1 MSVRLA
7 KLPERPT
14 PRGDRPLNNTRSHKA
29 RVRSLAS
36 RRFTRRSVTACLTVL
51 AACSGGSEPPPPV
64 ASVVVTPGSSS
75 LSPGGTVQLSAAPRD
90 AQGNTLTDRVIT
102 WSSTNASIA
111 SVSGAGLVTAVAV
124 GGPVTIV
131 ATSEGQD
138 GSAIVTVIPPP
149 VATVTLAPAAPTLT
163 PGAVVTLVPTLRDA
177 AGNTLTGRSV
187 TWTSSSNGVATVS
200 GAGVVTAVAVG
211 GPVTITA
218 TSEGQN
224 GTAAVTVVAPTVT
237 TVSVSPAV
245 TSVASGGTTPL
256 SAVIRDQNNVIMS
269 GIVPTWTTNNA
280 SIATVSPTGLVTGIT
295 VGGPA
300 TITATASGKTGTSA
314 VMVTSSPCDGS
325 TPIAIGQT
333 LSGALASTD
342 CTLDDGSFM
351 DQFQIVI
358 TANARLQ
365 FDVASAAFDAYL
377 LLFLRNPDGTK
388 VAVGFDNNGA
398 GGTNARLIRDVLAG
412 ETYVIGA
419 NSLNGGAT
427 GAYTVSV
434 QTGTFM
440 IVGAGDGAAMNTTD
454 EAIARKKLAR
464 LVKTLR

>member
-1 MSVRLA
+1 M
-7 KLPERPT
+7 RPFLST
-14 PRGDRPLNNTRSHKA
+14 FRRS
-29 RVRSLAS
+29 
-36 RRFTRRSVTACLTVL
+36 TRRAVSACLTVL

-75 LSPGGTVQLSAAPRD
+75 ISPGGTVQLSAVPRD
-90 AQGNTLTDRVIT
+90 AQGNSLTDRLVA
-102 WSSTNASIA
+102 WSSTNT
-111 SVSGAGLVTAVAV
+111 SVATVSTGGLVTAVAV

-149 VATVTLAPAAPTLT
+149 VATVSVAPAAPTLT

-177 AGNTLTGRSV
+177 SGNTLTGRAV
-187 TWTSSSNGVATVS
+187 TWTTSNNGVATVS
-200 GAGVVTAVAVG
+200 GAGLVTAVAVG

-224 GTAAVTVVAPTVT
+224 GTAAVSVVAPTVT

-245 TSVASGGTTPL
+245 TTVASGGTTPL
-256 SAVIRDQNNVIMS
+256 SAIVRDQNNVIMT
-269 GIVPTWTTNNA
+269 GVVPTWTTSNT
-280 SIATVSPTGLVTGIT
+280 SIATVSPTGLVTGIAA
-295 VGGPA
+295 GGPV
-300 TITATASGKTGTSA
+300 TITATASGKAGTSA
-314 VMVTSSPCDGS
+314 VTVTSSPCDGS

-333 LSGALASTD
+333 LNGALASTD

-351 DQFQIVI
+351 DQYQIVI

-365 FDVASAAFDAYL
+365 FDVASTAFDAFL
-377 LLFLRNPDGTK
+377 ILFLRNPDGTK

-398 GGTNARLIRDVLAG
+398 GGTNARITRDVLAG
-412 ETYVIGA
+412 ETYLVGA

-427 GAYTVSV
+427 GAYSVSV

-440 IVGAGDGAAMNTTD
+440 IVGAGEGVAMKATN
-454 EAIARKKLAR
+454 EAIARKKLSS
-464 LVKTLR
+464 VGKTLR